1 MHHVGACHCVEL
13 AYVFNNLQETIYTG
27 GLVNGTLAKE
37 VQNMWVN
44 FAKTGNP
51 STDHHIWREYNPYE
65 RRTLSLGK
73 RICDFTDP
81 LPRQRKLI
89 GPLVPHFISTLFD
102 RLDLN
107 VPYIRKRV
115 IGSIAAAVITAA
127 IAKCIRNNNT

>member
-1 MHHVGACHCVEL
+1 
-13 AYVFNNLQETIYTG
+13 
-27 GLVNGTLAKE
+27 
-37 VQNMWVN
+37 MWVN

-51 STDHHIWREYNPYE
+51 STDRHIWPEYNAYE

-89 GPLVPHFISTLFD
+89 RPLVPHFISTLFD